1 MEVAIGVDS
10 HKASFTAA
18 AVDGMGRSLGN
29 VTLPNDPQGIDALG
43 VWMKRYPEHV
53 IGIEGSQRY
62 GKALAKGL
70 EVRGESVFEVPASL
84 TGRERKRR
92 RNDGKSDPVDA
103 AAIARVVARGEGL
116 AVARRDDVCVD
127 LKLLLDHRDQL
138 VHTRTEL
145 VNQTHSDL
153 VVLAPGYQKKV
164 PNLTTMSN
172 LETAEALTRGDSS
185 VRAQLVRR
193 RIAGIKHLEAEIA
206 LLTKEIQAK
215 LKESKSTLTEI
226 PGVGPLV
233 AARIL
238 GEVGD
243 PSRIRSRAA
252 FAVITGTAPLEV
264 SSGAVK
270 RHRLNRQGNRQ
281 LNQALYVVAMTQ
293 ARMHP
298 PACDYMAKK
307 RAEGKSYRESLR
319 CLKRNLAN
327 VVYRRLVQDS
337 RLQIAA

>member
-18 AVDGMGRSLGN
+18 VVDGMGRSLGD

-43 VWMKRYPEHV
+43 AWMKRYPEHV

-70 EVRGESVFEVPASL
+70 EARGESVFEVPASL

-92 RNDGKSDPVDA
+92 RNDGESDPVDA

-138 VHTRTEL
+138 VHNRTEL

-172 LETAEALTRGDSS
+172 LETAQALTRGDSS

-193 RIAGIKHLEAEIA
+193 RIAGIKQLEAQIA
-206 LLTKEIQAK
+206 LLDKEIQAK
-215 LKESKSTLTEI
+215 LKESKSTLTEDPRCRA
-226 PGVGPLV
+226 PGGRPHPGRGRRSLPHPLPGCLRRDHGDSSPRGLLGSREAPPLEPPGQPPAQSGPL
-233 AARIL
+233 RR
-238 GEVGD
+238 GHD
-243 PSRIRSRAA
+243 PGSDASP
-252 FAVITGTAPLEV
+252 GL
-264 SSGAVK
+264 
-270 RHRLNRQGNRQ
+270 
-281 LNQALYVVAMTQ
+281 
-293 ARMHP
+293 
-298 PACDYMAKK
+298 
-307 RAEGKSYRESLR
+307 
-319 CLKRNLAN
+319 
-327 VVYRRLVQDS
+327 
-337 RLQIAA
+337 